1 MSEFLISWDS
11 LGVEAIVPIGEW
23 RAANIAAK
31 LAMEKEPHNIGST
44 FNALLLR
51 ARFNGHRFPQVWGVN
66 VDDSITE
73 ADLRSLPDQE
83 LVNLIKAHG
92 VKFFGDHKEK
102 SVIEY

>member
-1 MSEFLISWDS
+1 
-11 LGVEAIVPIGEW
+11 
-23 RAANIAAK
+23 
-31 LAMEKEPHNIGST
+31 
-44 FNALLLR
+44 
-51 ARFNGHRFPQVWGVN
+51 VN

>member
-11 LGVEAIVPIGEW
+11 LGVEAIIPIGEW
-23 RAANIAAK
+23 REANIGAK
-31 LAMEKEPHNIGST
+31 LAGEKEPHNIGST
-44 FNALLLR
+44 YNALLMR
-51 ARFNGHRFPQVWGVN
+51 AQFNGHRFPQVWGVN
-66 VDDSITE
+66 VDDSICE

-92 VKFFGDHKEK
+92 VKFFGGHKEK

>member
-1 MSEFLISWDS
+1 
-11 LGVEAIVPIGEW
+11 
-23 RAANIAAK
+23 
-31 LAMEKEPHNIGST
+31 
-44 FNALLLR
+44 
-51 ARFNGHRFPQVWGVN
+51 VN

-92 VKFFGDHKEK
+92 VKFFGDYKEK